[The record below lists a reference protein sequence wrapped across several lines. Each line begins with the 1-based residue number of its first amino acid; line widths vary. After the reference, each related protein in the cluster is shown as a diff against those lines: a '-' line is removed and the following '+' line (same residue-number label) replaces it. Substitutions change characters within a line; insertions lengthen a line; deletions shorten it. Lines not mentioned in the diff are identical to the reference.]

1 MQGGD
6 ISNLSTPR
14 MWVLEDVV
22 LSREEVLVMTVEK
35 KRWWS
40 RKPPEPHTDEAVI
53 VQPAPVS
60 LLWRHAQ
67 QWATSGMKVEL
78 IHIGD
83 EDREEAI
90 MTILDRGSSSPFS
103 SVISFPTLEAV
114 ADHLAYRPDVLNVL
128 DVDDRFMRW
137 GSRGMTLRDLGGRV

>member
-1 MQGGD
+1 MEGGD

-22 LSREEVLVMTVEK
+22 LSREVVLVSEPPK

-40 RKPPEPHTDEAVI
+40 RKAPEVQDTAI
-53 VQPAPVS
+53 VVQAAPLS

-67 QWATSGMKVEL
+67 QWESSGMRMEL
-78 IHIGD
+78 VHIGD
-83 EDREEAI
+83 ANREEE
-90 MTILDRGSSSPFS
+90 ILDLLDRYGSSPVSA
-103 SVISFPTLEAV
+103 VISFPTLVAV
-114 ADHLAYRPDVLNVL
+114 ADHLAYRPDVLNVV

-137 GSRGMTLRDLGGRV
+137 GGRGMTLRDLGGRVL